1 MRVILLFFF
10 SVNLSFNLKAQT
22 LSIGS
27 KDTLANKNNFYSNQY
42 MSPLYAKNTNFYYG
56 DLIKK
61 KNEYAAVHTYWRK
74 RSLPS
79 LKKQQLRVVSLQ
91 RYRGVNMCVF
101 SR

>member
-61 KNEYAAVHTYWRK
+61 KNEYAAVHTDSATRFLLII
-74 RSLPS
+74 SLT
-79 LKKQQLRVVSLQ
+79 LQ
-91 RYRGVNMCVF
+91 YPQWID
-101 SR
+101 